1 MLHRFLVTIP
11 AGVEAGM
18 TFAVVVNPGECHP
31 VAVVANPVATAEA
44 VEAED

>member
-1 MLHRFLVTIP
+1 MLPRFLVTIP

-18 TFAVVVNPGECHP
+18 TFATIPAAP

>member
-18 TFAVVVNPGECHP
+18 TFAVTIPAAP

>member
-18 TFAVVVNPGECHP
+18 TFAVTIPAAP
-31 VAVVANPVATAEA
+31 AAVVANPVATAEA